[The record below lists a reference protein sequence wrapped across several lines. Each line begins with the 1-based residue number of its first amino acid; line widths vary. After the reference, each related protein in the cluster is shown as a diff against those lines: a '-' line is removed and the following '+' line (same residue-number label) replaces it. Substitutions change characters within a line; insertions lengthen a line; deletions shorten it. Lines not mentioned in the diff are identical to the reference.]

1 MGGVRV
7 PYLLAELKERGCVDE
22 SVLAQVMQLGC
33 WIEEDELRKLA
44 VKLGVGVSELAPA
57 PENVANTRFKAK
69 LRGGLASFL
78 FEYDGCFRHAEG
90 SSHAEMLGIEQE
102 GDIGLPSRAAD
113 AMLLEKTLYQIIA
126 RAKYMLGKIDS
137 KFVRSEQSIVFRE
150 QLAPGIFKPG
160 YRGFRFKEIATGDL
174 PTVMIDGRKFNCV
187 TSIARAHG
195 LDPVTVRRRIADTKK
210 GADKLTND
218 EWKLILAKKKGKGKP
233 FTYLGKTYSNIA
245 QFCREHQLNTNLV
258 YQKVKDR
265 ADSADEEFWGQII
278 ETCKRKY
285 FVQELSAVKVY

>member
-1 MGGVRV
+1 MPNWR
-7 PYLLAELKERGCVDE
+7 
-22 SVLAQVMQLGC
+22 
-33 WIEEDELRKLA
+33 EDLRKLA
-44 VKLGVGVSELAPA
+44 ANLGLEVSELAPA
-57 PENVANTRFKAK
+57 PENAANTRFKAK

-102 GDIGLPSRAAD
+102 DDIGLPSRAAD
-113 AMLLEKTLYQIIA
+113 AMLLEKTLYQVIA

-137 KFVRSEQSIVFRE
+137 KFVRSEQAIEFRE

-160 YRGFRFKEIATGDL
+160 YFIQEAAAGDL

-187 TSIARAHG
+187 ASIARAHG
-195 LDPVTVRRRIADTKK
+195 LDPVTVRRIADTGKA
-210 GADKLTND
+210 ADKLSND
-218 EWKLILAKKKGKGKP
+218 EWKLILAKKKVGKP
-233 FTYLGKTYSNIA
+233 FTYLDRTYSNIA

-265 ADSADEEFWGQII
+265 ADSADEEFWGLII
-278 ETCKRKY
+278 ETCKRKN
-285 FVQELSAVKVY
+285 